1 MWFAGSVNASFCPA
15 VSGCRKAAVS
25 DGGGD
30 LDFDKD
36 PWQQPTISV
45 TVPPNKTLVLVSSR
59 SSRVRGE
66 CLVLIQGQSSAS
78 CSVFQISCKQQWKDC
93 FLASSPAQL
102 NAG

>member
-25 DGGGD
+25 DGGAD

-78 CSVFQISCKQQWKDC
+78 VCSCSVFQISCNNNGRTV
-93 FLASSPAQL
+93 F
-102 NAG
+102 